1 MKSFLLNSKT
11 NTPILK
17 WGLIPKD
24 THFIGDVPEGYYLA
38 VSPSDEKTVII
49 DVDVKNGKNGYNHI
63 PLEIIDELEQSFW
76 YHSKSGGGHYYFHY
90 TGNKLL
96 RNGTTNFGIDLRI
109 GPNKAT
115 GNAGGYVRYY
125 HNVPIQECMHLIKET
140 SKDLNLWI
148 ENLFA

>member
-11 NTPILK
+11 NTPTLK

-38 VSPSDEKTVII
+38 VSPSDNYIVVDI
-49 DVDVKNGKNGYNHI
+49 DNKPKGNGFDNI
-63 PLEIIDELEQSFW
+63 PLDIMDELEQSL
-76 YHSKSGGGHYYFHY
+76 HY
-90 TGNKLL
+90 TTKSRGMHVFLLYTGDKKLIN
-96 RNGTTNFGIDLRI
+96 RTSNIFVDLRT
-109 GPNKAT
+109 NK
-115 GNAGGYVRYY
+115 GYVRYY
-125 HNVPIQECMHLIKET
+125 HNVPIQECMHLIKKT

>member
-11 NTPILK
+11 NTPTLK

-24 THFIGDVPEGYYLA
+24 THFIGDVPEGHYLA
-38 VSPSDEKTVII
+38 VSPSDNYIVVDI
-49 DVDVKNGKNGYNHI
+49 DNKPKGCGFDNI
-63 PLEIIDELEQSFW
+63 PLDIMDELEQSL
-76 YHSKSGGGHYYFHY
+76 HY
-90 TGNKLL
+90 TTKSRGMHVFLLYTGDKKLIN
-96 RNGTTNFGIDLRI
+96 RTSNIFVDLRT
-109 GPNKAT
+109 NK
-115 GNAGGYVRYY
+115 GYVRYY